1 MRLLKLI
8 PILFLLVGC
17 AGHAP
22 VKDKQAEAIL
32 KRKTAPPP
40 KEIGVLYKDT
50 HERPCAD
57 VQADVLFMSDFGPNE
72 ASFIDHGAR
81 SVFRI
86 GEHNERGVPH
96 LGPLNV
102 PMRRS
107 VKQVKWYTLVEF
119 MSYGKECTVIVREVN
134 HHRDERLN
142 GTRLI
147 ELLKELKGGD
157 EE

>member
-8 PILFLLVGC
+8 PILFLIVGC
-17 AGHAP
+17 AAHAP
-22 VKDKQAEAIL
+22 VKDEQAEAIL

-40 KEIGVLYKDT
+40 QEIGVLYKDT
-50 HERPCAD
+50 HERDCAD

-86 GEHNERGVPH
+86 GKHSSRQKPV
-96 LGPLNV
+96 LGPMNV
-102 PMRRS
+102 PMHRG
-107 VKQVKWYTLVEF
+107 VNQMQWFTMAEF
-119 MSYGKECTVIVREVN
+119 LSYGKRCTVIVREI
-134 HHRDERLN
+134 HHSRDDRLN

-147 ELLKELKGGD
+147 ELLKELKG
-157 EE
+157 E